1 MISLYGR
8 DFVMLMGLYIYVVM
22 GQSQF
27 IVVLAFRLFSFLS
40 YIFIV
45 VAKCCNC
52 TSSTRI
58 EKYTVGLNLPP
69 QNLLR
74 CVFGFEGISGSLPLL
89 FSIFNAKIMKLI
101 LAVE

>member
-8 DFVMLMGLYIYVVM
+8 DFVMLMGLYICCH

-27 IVVLAFRLFSFLS
+27 IVVLAFKLFSFLS

-52 TSSTRI
+52 TMYYSH
-58 EKYTVGLNLPP
+58 
-69 QNLLR
+69 
-74 CVFGFEGISGSLPLL
+74 
-89 FSIFNAKIMKLI
+89 
-101 LAVE
+101 